1 MTKKYSDL
9 DNPTGISVKAGDDI
23 IVLVGDTYGQNI
35 SMQCIW
41 ETGTEYK
48 QTASSGDVYMLN
60 PGVNKLTMKGEG
72 QLFVMYNTE
81 LTSNTAKPIK
91 IHIPLGSGTV
101 NGFFDLKEHK
111 TDEKY
116 AELLKKS
123 TNTSAYA
130 VKRSC
135 SISTATN
142 YWNMYPTTSSQLS
155 IYGITLSAG
164 NKN

>member
-1 MTKKYSDL
+1 
-9 DNPTGISVKAGDDI
+9 
-23 IVLVGDTYGQNI
+23 
-35 SMQCIW
+35 
-41 ETGTEYK
+41 
-48 QTASSGDVYMLN
+48 
-60 PGVNKLTMKGEG
+60 MKGEG

-123 TNTSAYA
+123 THKYFCIRGEKIMFYFHRNKLICTQQHPLS
-130 VKRSC
+130 
-135 SISTATN
+135 
-142 YWNMYPTTSSQLS
+142 YPSM
-155 IYGITLSAG
+155 G
-164 NKN
+164 